1 MSFVRPWVSTGSTSR
16 GVEKCGGFAFREIS
30 WQRYATHPWVFEA
43 ILTQHCIRNM
53 PTIHY
58 ILHDGTEHALDA
70 LPGDSVMIIAKD
82 HDLQGI
88 LAECGGACSCATC
101 HVRIDPSWVDRLPPK
116 EDLEEEMLEF
126 VEDADET
133 SRLSCQLRITED
145 MDGLIVHVPEN
156 QY

>member
-1 MSFVRPWVSTGSTSR
+1 
-16 GVEKCGGFAFREIS
+16 
-30 WQRYATHPWVFEA
+30 
-43 ILTQHCIRNM
+43 M

-70 LPGDSVMIIAKD
+70 PLGDSVMAVARYN
-82 HDLQGI
+82 DLQGI

-116 EDLEEEMLEF
+116 EILEEEMLDF

-133 SRLSCQLRITED
+133 SRLSCQLKITGD
-145 MDGLIVHVPEN
+145 MDGLIVNVPEK